1 MNPIIKNMT
10 QHVSVRD
17 FKNETLSQETK
28 DELLLAAQSGSTSNF
43 VQAFSIIEITDKTL
57 RNELA
62 DITVSSPHVKKA
74 DTFYV
79 FVADLHRQATILEK
93 HHQNLDSLKNM
104 ESLFVST
111 IDTTIAAENMAIAAE
126 SMGLGI
132 CFVGSIRNNIQQVAD
147 LLQLPELTVPLF
159 GMTIGVPGIKNAP
172 KPRMPKKNYVSK
184 NAYDA
189 DSFNDLSKYDATIKE
204 YYANRETRK
213 QDATWSDKNLDF
225 FKEIHRPDVAEFVK
239 NQGFTLE

>member
-1 MNPIIKNMT
+1 MNSIIKNMT

-17 FKNETLSQETK
+17 FKAETLSDETK
-28 DELLLAAQSGSTSNF
+28 NDLLLAAQSGSTSNF

-57 RNELA
+57 RDELS
-62 DITVSSPHVKKA
+62 DITISSPHVKKA

-104 ESLFVST
+104 ESLMVAT

-147 LLQLPELTVPLF
+147 LLQLPKLTVPLF
-159 GMTIGVPGIKNAP
+159 GMTIGVPSSKNAP
-172 KPRMPKKNYVSK
+172 KPRMPKKNFVSK
-184 NAYDA
+184 NSYDA
-189 DSFNDLSKYDATIKE
+189 ATFNELSEYDDTIKE
-204 YYANRETRK
+204 YYANRENHR
-213 QDATWSDKNLDF
+213 QDTTWTDKNLDF
-225 FKEIHRPDVAEFVK
+225 FKEIHRPEVAKFIQK
-239 NQGFTLE
+239 QGFTLD